1 MRVTLDLDVS
11 APDRPMGR
19 LSLDGHGDSI
29 AFDGWLDLMR
39 VVESLAGTGDVPG
52 GRPADGE
59 ERET

>member
-11 APDRPMGR
+11 APDRPTGR
-19 LSLDGHGDSI
+19 LSLDGQADSI

-39 VVESLAGTGDVPG
+39 VIESLACSGDRPG
-52 GRPADGE
+52 GRPAPGE